1 MDNKDEI
8 INRVLLMIKYDNSK
22 TLSENTL
29 VIREQSKFKP
39 EETFGKCLNK
49 LTFTPNSTG
58 TYNENDSVSK
68 KLNKWAKSIGESF
81 SYQLYQQS
89 GWDSKKFNEHFTI
102 CKGNKLSI
110 NGTFKQDLE
119 RFKKDS
125 PSLPNSPYFCYNQ
138 AATQNKWSAPMD
150 NDLGTPNYVSELTNT
165 FGTLDTCTIFGMLS
179 EIPKFDWDAADKKD
193 WENVLIGLSIGSL
206 VLPGIGV
213 YVSLASDLALSALY
227 YSQGKNYDAGLA
239 LAFSI
244 IPFGQ
249 LAPKIPGV
257 KKLGKA
263 GFQKLVKKV
272 NEAVTSKKYSKLIQE
287 EKDILKELI
296 KEGEWISKKAAQIVK
311 KVTIYKLSKL
321 ISLEQLLKIMYKY
334 IKWSKK
340 NPFKNTLIQI
350 GGIWYSY
357 DKLADIYG
365 IKNVK
370 TKNENKIKQ
379 IETNITDETIESTLK
394 EIDSELTDKEF
405 NDFMVKLNENLNKK

>member
-1 MDNKDEI
+1 
-8 INRVLLMIKYDNSK
+8 
-22 TLSENTL
+22 
-29 VIREQSKFKP
+29 
-39 EETFGKCLNK
+39 
-49 LTFTPNSTG
+49 
-58 TYNENDSVSK
+58 
-68 KLNKWAKSIGESF
+68 
-81 SYQLYQQS
+81 
-89 GWDSKKFNEHFTI
+89 
-102 CKGNKLSI
+102 
-110 NGTFKQDLE
+110 
-119 RFKKDS
+119 
-125 PSLPNSPYFCYNQ
+125 
-138 AATQNKWSAPMD
+138 
-150 NDLGTPNYVSELTNT
+150 
-165 FGTLDTCTIFGMLS
+165 MLS

-296 KEGEWISKKAAQIVK
+296 KEGDWISKKAAQIVK